1 MVYTTHYMEEA
12 EALCS
17 YVAIMDAGQIIIEG
31 APAELLHR
39 FPDCVDLEALFIKL
53 TGKQLRD

>member
-12 EALCS
+12 ESLCS
-17 YVAIMDAGQIIIEG
+17 YVAIMDAGHIIAEG
-31 APAELLHR
+31 APEELIQR
-39 FPDCVDLEALFIKL
+39 RPGCANLEALFLAL